1 MEPIKE
7 FTLSKKMGN
16 QSLYMGGVALAM
28 GLVLLVL
35 AGNGTLIGFGI
46 LFMIIG
52 ATNRNLKIVKLYPQY
67 LEIKLGIIAPKKLMK
82 YDQITSFSIVK
93 KTLELHYNT
102 QENKSKKVKILVKA
116 LEKDDLLELD
126 KVLQEKTD
134 LEATNTFILT
144 DVE

>member
-82 YDQITSFSIVK
+82 YDQITSFSVVK

>member
-82 YDQITSFSIVK
+82 YDQITSFSVVK

-134 LEATNTFILT
+134 LEASNTFILT

>member
-1 MEPIKE
+1 MESIKE

-82 YDQITSFSIVK
+82 YDQITSFSVVK

-134 LEATNTFILT
+134 LEASNTFILT

>member
-82 YDQITSFSIVK
+82 YDQITSFSVVK

-134 LEATNTFILT
+134 LEASNTFILT
-144 DVE
+144 DLE

>member
-28 GLVLLVL
+28 GLVLLIL

-82 YDQITSFSIVK
+82 YDQITSFSVVK

-134 LEATNTFILT
+134 LEASNTFILT